1 MRITIIGAGS
11 FGTTLAHTWA
21 STGKEVRLWAREPEV
36 VEGIRKEHRNPLFN
50 SQFELASNI
59 AVTDSLA
66 GAVES
71 ADTIVLAVPSKFMR
85 SFMPDIARALRAR
98 KYPHP
103 LRIISVIKGLLF
115 DPTEQVSACAQ
126 RELEGIPH
134 SWLQLCGPNLSV
146 EIMQGQPAASVL
158 ASHDEA
164 AAKELQA
171 ELSTPRL
178 RLYTNRDPQGVE
190 ACGALKN
197 ILAVASG
204 MACGLGLGLNSRG
217 VLLTRGI
224 VEMRR
229 LLPVFGGDPET
240 LHGLAGIGDLI
251 ATSFSENS
259 RNFRA
264 GVEFGKGL
272 HLKEIVGDT
281 PMVAEGVHTVR
292 ALVAML
298 DEKYPELDLPITREV
313 HAVIY
318 SAKPPLAAISD
329 LMRRPYKEER

>member
-21 STGKEVRLWAREPEV
+21 AEGKEVRLWAREPEV
-36 VEGIRKEHRNPLFN
+36 VQGIREERRNPLFN
-50 SQFELASNI
+50 SQFTLSGRI
-59 AVTDSLA
+59 AVTGSLPEA
-66 GAVES
+66 LTGADV
-71 ADTIVLAVPSKFMR
+71 AVLAVPSKFMR
-85 SFMPDIARALRAR
+85 SFMPELRGALIASQ
-98 KYPHP
+98 PHGN

-115 DPTEQVSACAQ
+115 EPTEQVSACAE

-134 SWLQLCGPNLSV
+134 AWLQLCGPNLSV
-146 EIMQGQPAASVL
+146 EIMQGEPAASVL

-178 RLYTNRDPQGVE
+178 RLYTNRDPKGVE

-204 MACGLGLGLNSRG
+204 ITSGLGLGLNSRG

-264 GVEFGKGL
+264 GVEFGKGQ
-272 HLKEIVGDT
+272 HLKDVVGDT

-298 DEKYPELDLPITREV
+298 DEKYPQLDLPITREV

-318 SAKPPLAAISD
+318 AAKPPLAAISD